1 MKWLSE
7 KYNLSKEYTNQSLR
21 ATTITLLD
29 EEGFEARHIMSIS
42 GHRSETSIKHYSRT
56 GETKKRK
63 IAETISSRLIGEI
76 FFVKYF

>member
-29 EEGFEARHIMSIS
+29 EEGFEARHMSIS
-42 GHRSETSIKHYSRT
+42 GHRSETSITAGQGRQ
-56 GETKKRK
+56 RK
-63 IAETISSRLIGEI
+63 GKLPGPSVVDL
-76 FFVKYF
+76 